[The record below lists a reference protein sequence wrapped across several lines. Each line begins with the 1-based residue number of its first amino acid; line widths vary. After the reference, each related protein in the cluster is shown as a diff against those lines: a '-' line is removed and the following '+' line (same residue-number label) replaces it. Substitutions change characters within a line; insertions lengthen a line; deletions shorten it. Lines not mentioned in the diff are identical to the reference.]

1 MYSNF
6 QTNKMEI
13 INISPYKKQFAI
25 KTEQKYDF
33 AFSLLPELYSTDIYL
48 QAIELIAT
56 ETRLAYETKLLAKFI
71 NPYASSPNFPTT
83 KGDNQKLI
91 NIWTP
96 SVISAANIFIKVALL
111 FFITYF
117 LNMSS

>member
-1 MYSNF
+1 
-6 QTNKMEI
+6 MEI

-117 LNMSS
+117 PNMNS